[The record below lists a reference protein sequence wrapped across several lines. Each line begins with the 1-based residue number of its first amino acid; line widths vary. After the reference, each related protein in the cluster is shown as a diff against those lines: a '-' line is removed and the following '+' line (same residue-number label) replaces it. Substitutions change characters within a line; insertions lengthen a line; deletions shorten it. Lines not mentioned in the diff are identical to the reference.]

1 VARKT
6 VKIAAPNPP
15 PFFTEE
21 GDRRTAVEE
30 AGFVEIAETGFRGV
44 MAWSSHGPRLLH
56 HFVVPLL
63 RYAEED

>member
-1 VARKT
+1 
-6 VKIAAPNPP
+6 
-15 PFFTEE
+15 
-21 GDRRTAVEE
+21 VEE